1 MKTVKITFADGTSG
15 IVCNASVAQ
24 DRIAARYGVETHTL
38 ISDDSGDRELIWL
51 DEESAENDDG
61 AHAVAEIRPA

>member
-1 MKTVKITFADGTSG
+1 MKTVKITFADGTSD

-24 DRIAARYGVETHTL
+24 DRIATRYGVETRAL
-38 ISDDSGDRELIWL
+38 VSDDSGDRELIWL

-61 AHAVAEIRPA
+61 RRAVAEIRPA